1 MENVYSDEEFDKLKT
16 KVLKYILY
24 SKRTEKNIRK
34 KFENEDEIILED
46 VIEYLKEAGYI
57 NDSNYIKK
65 AVAEFINLKNLSLK
79 ELEYKLRQ
87 KGIEKDIIDDYIY
100 NNKETLLEYEINS
113 AKNLIIKKRNTLE
126 DNEIKQ
132 YLSNKGYMSETIK
145 IAIEEV

>member
-100 NNKETLLEYEINS
+100 NNETLLEYEINS

>member
-65 AVAEFINLKNLSLK
+65 AVTEFINLKNLSLK

>member
-100 NNKETLLEYEINS
+100 NKETLLEYEINS

>member
-65 AVAEFINLKNLSLK
+65 TVAEFINLKNLSLK

>member
-34 KFENEDEIILED
+34 KFEKEDEIILED